1 MVDVASGQDVPRRML
16 DMLRIFLTSSSA
28 GEHCVLVLESRN
40 GKVSTKYRSVEVESG
55 DPVQT
60 SAPKKKNPARARRS
74 KLRLEKFLQKKASQ
88 EQQQAGEQISMKDTD
103 AGDTSNTT
111 NRLICK
117 LGQGVTDPVEAGLD
131 SPIPQLDGGD
141 VVEHLTFA
149 FKSDYGEWDILDTL
163 KDILPKSMTTRLIS
177 RVRIRPLEFCADH
190 LCTVVLQSVKSENFE
205 WPTMEPDDAA
215 IIREVERV
223 QK

>member
-1 MVDVASGQDVPRRML
+1 M
-16 DMLRIFLTSSSA
+16 
-28 GEHCVLVLESRN
+28 
-40 GKVSTKYRSVEVESG
+40 
-55 DPVQT
+55 
-60 SAPKKKNPARARRS
+60 
-74 KLRLEKFLQKKASQ
+74 
-88 EQQQAGEQISMKDTD
+88 
-103 AGDTSNTT
+103 
-111 NRLICK
+111 
-117 LGQGVTDPVEAGLD
+117 EAGLD

-190 LCTVVLQSVKSENFE
+190 LCTVVLQSVKSHIFE

-215 IIREVERV
+215 IIFFMRHFIGFPHLLYICLFPKHNLFPHSPASLLCPSSASLTVVWLIRTGDHYVPPGSINFWVV
-223 QK
+223 QMVATKRKS

>member
-1 MVDVASGQDVPRRML
+1 MKIVLLYAT
-16 DMLRIFLTSSSA
+16 RI
-28 GEHCVLVLESRN
+28 
-40 GKVSTKYRSVEVESG
+40 
-55 DPVQT
+55 
-60 SAPKKKNPARARRS
+60 
-74 KLRLEKFLQKKASQ
+74 FLQKKASQ
-88 EQQQAGEQISMKDTD
+88 ERQQAGEQISKKDTN
-103 AGDTSNTT
+103 AGDTSSTPS
-111 NRLICK
+111 RLICK
-117 LGQGVTDPVEAGLD
+117 LGQGVTDPVETGLD
-131 SPIPQLDGGD
+131 SPIPQLDGVD

-215 IIREVERV
+215 IIQEVVEV
-223 QK
+223 QKQ